1 MTALDAVKT
10 ETELTGSSEPRPIY
24 VVYQLRET
32 PRNAEASILAS
43 GWLDDADARKIEQR
57 FVVEVMTSQDAK
69 EGLAAF
75 AAKRDPRFIG
85 K

>member
-1 MTALDAVKT
+1 
-10 ETELTGSSEPRPIY
+10 
-24 VVYQLRET
+24 
-32 PRNAEASILAS
+32 
-43 GWLDDADARKIEQR
+43 
-57 FVVEVMTSQDAK
+57 VMTSQDAK

>member
-1 MTALDAVKT
+1 
-10 ETELTGSSEPRPIY
+10 
-24 VVYQLRET
+24 VVG
-32 PRNAEASILAS
+32 

-57 FVVEVMTSQDAK
+57 FVVEVMTSQDAR

-75 AAKRDPRFIG
+75 AAKRDPRFTG